1 MTLAHLAPFALTALC
16 FMGPRSRVCAGDPVV
31 LGHPGV
37 HRIASAAPDTAPP
50 SPAPA
55 PPTVTLTPHGR
66 LLDPWG
72 APPPEPS
79 RHPSW

>member
-1 MTLAHLAPFALTALC
+1 MTALHLAPFALTALC

-37 HRIASAAPDTAPP
+37 HRIASVAPDTAPL
-50 SPAPA
+50 SSTPAA
-55 PPTVTLTPHGR
+55 PTITLTPHGR

-72 APPPEPS
+72 AQPPEPPRRS
-79 RHPSW
+79 SW